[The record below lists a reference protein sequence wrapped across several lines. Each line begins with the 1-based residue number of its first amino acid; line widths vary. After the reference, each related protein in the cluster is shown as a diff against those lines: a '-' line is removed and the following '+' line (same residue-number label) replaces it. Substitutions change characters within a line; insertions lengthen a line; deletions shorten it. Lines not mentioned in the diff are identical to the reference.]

1 VKERTTVFESRTA
14 ENLDTVSPQTPESA
28 GRRLLRY
35 VLFLG
40 GVSLAVVG
48 TGILVYRLKEGLGI
62 TRLGNT
68 VPWGL
73 WVAFYI
79 YFIGLSAGSFLLSS
93 LVFVFGYKSLER
105 LSRLA
110 VFQAFICLLLGL
122 VFIFVDL
129 GHWERFF
136 YVLIYPQW
144 HSVLAWEIW
153 FYNAYAVVL
162 IAELWF
168 LMRCDLSRW
177 STEASGLWGR
187 IYRLLTLGFRCP
199 TSPEQLALCE
209 HSTERWL
216 RFLGIIG
223 IPIALGVHGG
233 TGAIFAVVKSRP
245 AWYTPIFPL
254 VFIVSALAS
263 GGGLLLFLRVF
274 FAPEPEEDR
283 KYLPSVANLVAGFLI
298 FDVLLL
304 FLEFLVGIY
313 GGIPDHI
320 MPYRLMTHGP
330 FAWVFWGQQLLLGVA
345 IPLLILYARPQNSK
359 HKIIEIGVA
368 GFFIFIGIFGVR
380 LNIVIPALAVPVF
393 QGMDTAISSPR
404 LTSLYVPNWV
414 EWVSSLG
421 VIALA
426 VLLSYGVM
434 YHLPMREHQ
443 SPPHHTRRR
452 GAASEAVRVV

>member
-1 VKERTTVFESRTA
+1 MKASA
-14 ENLDTVSPQTPESA
+14 IPETSSEP
-28 GRRLLRY
+28 
-35 VLFLG
+35 
-40 GVSLAVVG
+40 GVSGARETALRSIPLLLHLAIWGIAAVGIVVL
-48 TGILVYRLKEGLGI
+48 IYRMQEGLGI
-62 TRLGNT
+62 TRLGST

-93 LVFVFGYKSLER
+93 LVFVFGNKALEPI
-105 LSRLA
+105 SRLA
-110 VFQAFICLLLGL
+110 VLQAFFCLLLGV

-129 GHWERFF
+129 GHWERF
-136 YVLIYPQW
+136 YNVLIHPQW

-153 FYNAYAVVL
+153 FYTVYLAVL
-162 IAELWF
+162 LMELWF

-177 STEASGLWGR
+177 SRAVRGGWGR
-187 IYRLLTLGFRCP
+187 IYGALALGFRCP
-199 TSPEQLALCE
+199 ETPEQEEECDRQTAK
-209 HSTERWL
+209 WL
-216 RFLGIIG
+216 KFLGIIG

-254 VFIVSALAS
+254 VFVVSALAS

-274 FAPEPEEDR
+274 FAPDPEKDR
-283 KYLPSVANLVAGFLI
+283 ETLPGVANLVAGFLI

-320 MPYRLMTHGP
+320 QPYRLMTTGP

-345 IPLLILYARPQNSK
+345 IPLLLLYARPRRST
-359 HKIIEIGVA
+359 HKSTEIGIA
-368 GFFIFIGIFGVR
+368 GFFMFVGIFGVR

-393 QGMDTAISSPR
+393 RGFDTSFASAR
-404 LTSLYVPNWV
+404 FESLYVPNWI
-414 EWVSSLG
+414 EWITSLG
-421 VIALA
+421 IVALGIQA
-426 VLLSYGVM
+426 TYWAM
-434 YHLPMREHQ
+434 RRLPIREHQ
-443 SPPHHTRRR
+443 APPERRPSVSR
-452 GAASEAVRVV
+452 GIGDTGSIGQARS